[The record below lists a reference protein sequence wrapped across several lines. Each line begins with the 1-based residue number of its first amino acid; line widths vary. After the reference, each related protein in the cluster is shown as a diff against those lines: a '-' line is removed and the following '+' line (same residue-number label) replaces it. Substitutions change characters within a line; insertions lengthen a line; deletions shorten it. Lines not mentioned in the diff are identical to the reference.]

1 MRTQRVWI
9 EILVLGIGIACALAL
24 LFATLGAAAGAASQ
38 GERDQTMPVTS
49 SQAFEGMVTCSR
61 CVAKHAPGLERSASN
76 CVRVCVHSGASFVLV
91 DAESMYVLD
100 GELDS
105 LKKLAGQR
113 ARVVGTRSGKTIQVT
128 SAVASS

>member
-1 MRTQRVWI
+1 MRSQRVWI
-9 EILVLGIGIACALAL
+9 EILFLGIGIACALAL

-38 GERDQTMPVTS
+38 SDQAGPITG

-91 DAESMYVLD
+91 DAESTYVLD

-128 SAVASS
+128 SAIASS